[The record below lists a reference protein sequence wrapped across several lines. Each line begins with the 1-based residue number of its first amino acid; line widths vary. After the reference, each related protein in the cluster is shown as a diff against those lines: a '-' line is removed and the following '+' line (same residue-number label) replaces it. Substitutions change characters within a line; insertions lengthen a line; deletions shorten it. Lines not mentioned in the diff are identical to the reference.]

1 MFKFIRIFFIEF
13 FTQKLHFPE
22 NLGKLCTLLIIIAA
36 TLFLGLVVYQL
47 LRLLFVGSAKLR
59 LKRKPNI
66 WLQAMLEQ
74 KFFARI
80 SMLLPAFFVF
90 RLSGEIF
97 EPESMSSGFFRG
109 VINIYILVML
119 VRCICS
125 FLDVL
130 ESVAAEKHHRK
141 PIKSYQQVV
150 KIVLWVLAV
159 ILIACILVNKS
170 PAGLIAGIGA
180 FSAVLLLVFQDTIT
194 GFVNS
199 IQLSS
204 NDMVRI
210 GDWITD
216 PNGQANGIV
225 EEVNLIAVK
234 VRNFDNSIVTV
245 PIKTMVGNDIQNW
258 RGMSERKI
266 RRITRSIH
274 LDVNSI
280 QACTPEMLDEFRKI
294 DLVRDY
300 IDQTQERINQINSER
315 NLSNPDIPNAEFQTN
330 LGVLRAY
337 MVAYLQ
343 QHPMVDETALLMVR
357 HRDPDENGLPMEL
370 YCFVRATEWRAYEDL
385 QADIFDHFYAI
396 LPYFHLR
403 AFQRTSDVPAQPT
416 V

>member
-1 MFKFIRIFFIEF
+1 MFQFIRISLNEF
-13 FTQKLHFPE
+13 FTGRLHFPGG
-22 NLGKLCTLLIIIAA
+22 LGRFCTLLIILAVTI
-36 TLFLGLVVYQL
+36 FIGLVIYQL
-47 LRLLFVGSAKLR
+47 IRLLFVGSAKLH
-59 LKRKPNI
+59 LKRKPNL

-97 EPESMSSGFFRG
+97 APDSMSMGFFK
-109 VINIYILVML
+109 VITHTYIIIML
-119 VRCICS
+119 VRCIS
-125 FLDVL
+125 AFLEVL
-130 ESVAAEKHHRK
+130 EDVSAMKHHRK

-216 PNGQANGIV
+216 PNGEANGIV

-245 PIKTMVGNDIQNW
+245 PIKTMVGSSIQNW
-258 RGMSERKI
+258 RGMNERKV

-274 LDVNSI
+274 LDVNTLRP
-280 QACTPEMLDEFRKI
+280 CTPEMLEEFKKI

-300 IDQTQERINQINSER
+300 INDTQARIEQINRER
-315 NLSNPDIPNAEFQTN
+315 DLNDHQIPNAEFQTN
-330 LGVLRAY
+330 LGILRAY
-337 MVAYLQ
+337 MVAYLR
-343 QHPMVDETALLMVR
+343 QHPMVDNTSLLMVR
-357 HRDPDENGLPMEL
+357 HRAPDENGLPMEL
-370 YCFVRATEWRAYEDL
+370 YCFVRATEWNAYESLQSDL
-385 QADIFDHFYAI
+385 FDHFYAI

-403 AFQRTSDVPAQPT
+403 AFQRNSDMPSKD
-416 V
+416 

>member
-1 MFKFIRIFFIEF
+1 MFQFIRISLNEF
-13 FTQKLHFPE
+13 LTGKLHFPDG
-22 NLGKLCTLLIIIAA
+22 LGKVCTLLIILAA
-36 TLFLGLVVYQL
+36 TLFIGLVAYQL
-47 LRLLFVGSAKLR
+47 FRLLFVGSARLR
-59 LKRKPNI
+59 QKRKPNL

-97 EPESMSSGFFRG
+97 EPESMSIGFFNAA
-109 VINIYILVML
+109 VNIYIIFML
-119 VRCICS
+119 VRCINA
-125 FLDVL
+125 FLDVM
-130 ESVAAEKHHRK
+130 ESVSAMKHNRK

-245 PIKTMVGNDIQNW
+245 PIKTMVGSDIQNW
-258 RGMSERKI
+258 RGMSERRV

-274 LDVNSI
+274 LDVNTI
-280 QACTPEMLDEFRKI
+280 RPCTPEMLEEFKKI

-300 IDQTQERINQINSER
+300 INETQAHIERLNSER
-315 NLSNPDIPNAEFQTN
+315 PLSNQEIPNIEFQTN
-330 LGVLRAY
+330 LGILRAY
-337 MVAYLQ
+337 MVAYLR
-343 QHPMVDETALLMVR
+343 QHPMVDDTSLLMVR

-370 YCFVRATEWRAYEDL
+370 YCFVRATEWKAYEDL
-385 QADIFDHFYAI
+385 QSDLFDHFYAI
-396 LPYFHLR
+396 LPYFHLS
-403 AFQRTSDVPAQPT
+403 AFQRTSDKPLKD
-416 V
+416 

>member
-1 MFKFIRIFFIEF
+1 MFQFIRIFLNEF
-13 FTQKLHFPE
+13 FTQKLHFPGT
-22 NLGKLCTLLIIIAA
+22 LGKFCTLLIILAA
-36 TLFLGLVVYQL
+36 TIFIGLVVYQL

-59 LKRKPNI
+59 QKRKPNL
-66 WLQAMLEQ
+66 WLQTMLEQ
-74 KFFARI
+74 KFFSRI
-80 SMLLPAFFVF
+80 SMLLPAFFIL
-90 RLSGEIF
+90 RLSDEIF
-97 EPESMSSGFFRG
+97 KPESMSIGFFKS
-109 VINIYILVML
+109 VTNVYIIVML
-119 VRCICS
+119 VQCISS

-130 ESVAAEKHHRK
+130 EDVSAVKHNRK

-150 KIVLWVLAV
+150 KIMLWVLAV
-159 ILIACILVNKS
+159 VLIACILVNKS

-245 PIKTMVGNDIQNW
+245 PIKTMVGSDIQNW

-280 QACTPEMLDEFRKI
+280 QPCTPEMLDEFRKI

-300 IDQTQERINQINSER
+300 IDRTQTLIDRINDDR
-315 NLSNPDIPNAEFQTN
+315 HLTNPTIPNAEFQTN

-357 HRDPDENGLPMEL
+357 HRDPDQNGLPMEL

-403 AFQRTSDVPAQPT
+403 AFQRTSDVPTQTNA
-416 V
+416 

>member
-1 MFKFIRIFFIEF
+1 MFQFIRIFFIKF
-13 FTQKLHFPE
+13 FTERLHLPE
-22 NLGKLCTLLIIIAA
+22 NLGKFFTLIIILAA
-36 TLFLGLVVYQL
+36 TIFIGMVVYQFF
-47 LRLLFVGSAKLR
+47 RLLFVGSAKLR
-59 LKRKPNI
+59 QKRKPNY

-80 SMLLPAFFVF
+80 SMLLPAFFIF
-90 RLSGEIF
+90 RLSGEVF
-97 EPESMSSGFFRG
+97 EPESMSLGFFKA
-109 VINIYILVML
+109 VINIYIIVML
-119 VRCICS
+119 VRCINS
-125 FLDVL
+125 FLDVV
-130 ESVAAEKHHRK
+130 EDVSAVKHNRK

-216 PNGQANGIV
+216 PNGLANGIV
-225 EEVNLIAVK
+225 EEVNLITVK

-245 PIKTMVGNDIQNW
+245 PIKTMVGCDIQNW
-258 RGMSERKI
+258 RGMSERHI

-280 QACTPEMLDEFRKI
+280 LPCTPEMLDEFRKI

-300 IDQTQERINQINSER
+300 IDRTQAQIDQINNER
-315 NLSNPDIPNAEFQTN
+315 NLTNSNIPNTEFQTN
-330 LGVLRAY
+330 LGILRAY
-337 MVAYLQ
+337 MVAYLK

-403 AFQRTSDVPAQPT
+403 AFQRNSDIHALPT
-416 V
+416 A